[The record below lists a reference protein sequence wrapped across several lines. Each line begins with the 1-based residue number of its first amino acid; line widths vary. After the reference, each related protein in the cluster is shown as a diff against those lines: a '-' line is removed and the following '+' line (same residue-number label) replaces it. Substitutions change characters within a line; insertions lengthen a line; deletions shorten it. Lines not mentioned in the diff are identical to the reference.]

1 MRHAGILGRGFVV
14 LLAATFGSAVH
25 AEDRSALLCRLL
37 LEQARIEVGD
47 HELAVQQAET
57 ERQAATEIFAL
68 VDGLWKKQLIERL
81 IFLRARHNKDV
92 TRLAVAREK
101 NVLQRGLAE
110 RDQYSALCDGGDNRS
125 GRSVDEAFRT
135 YRETDCDLRGLNVEI
150 AKVEL
155 VFRKEVRDSVLDLRQ
170 NDVATRQE
178 VIAAERNVELV
189 RQELENA
196 LARSRTCRRELGAQP
211 GG

>member
-57 ERQAATEIFAL
+57 ERQAAAEIFSL

-81 IFLRARHNKDV
+81 IFLRAQHNKDV
-92 TRLAVAREK
+92 THLAVAREK
-101 NVLQRGLAE
+101 NALQRGLEE
-110 RDQYSALCDGGDNRS
+110 RDQYFALCGGGDNPE

-135 YRETDCDLRGLNVEI
+135 YRETACDHRGLNAEI
-150 AKVEL
+150 SKVQL
-155 VFRKEVRDSVLDLRQ
+155 AFRKEVRDSVLDLRE
-170 NDVATRQE
+170 NDIATRQE
-178 VIAAERNVELV
+178 VIAAERNVKLV
-189 RQELENA
+189 RQELDNA
-196 LARSRTCRRELGAQP
+196 LARWQTCRRERR
-211 GG
+211 

>member
-1 MRHAGILGRGFVV
+1 MRHRGHGILV
-14 LLAATFGSAVH
+14 LLAVAFASAVH
-25 AEDRSALLCRLL
+25 AEDRSASLCRLL
-37 LEQARIEVGD
+37 LEQARTEIGD

-57 ERQAATEIFAL
+57 ERQAAAEIFAL

-110 RDQYSALCDGGDNRS
+110 RDQYSALCGGGDNRS

-135 YRETDCDLRGLNVEI
+135 YRETDCDLRGLNAEI

-155 VFRKEVRDSVLDLRQ
+155 AFRKEVRDSVLDLRK
-170 NDVATRQE
+170 NDVATRQQ

-196 LARSRTCRRELGAQP
+196 LARWQACRGKRR
-211 GG
+211 

>member
-25 AEDRSALLCRLL
+25 AEDRSASLCRLV
-37 LEQARIEVGD
+37 LEQTRNEVGD

-57 ERQAATEIFAL
+57 EREAAAEIFGL

-92 TRLAVAREK
+92 THLAVAREK
-101 NVLQRGLAE
+101 KALLRHLAE
-110 RDQYSALCDGGDNRS
+110 RDQYLSLCGGSEDQP
-125 GRSVDEAFRT
+125 GRSVDEAFRS

-155 VFRKEVRDSVLDLRQ
+155 VFRKEVRDSVLDLRK

-189 RQELENA
+189 RQELGNA
-196 LARSRTCRRELGAQP
+196 LARSQTCRRELGAQP